1 MRLAIPSLKLSM
13 AVAVS
18 ILFLSACSEHEAET
32 PASDPLQ
39 RLLVGDATLI
49 VTGLPEGARIVTMA
63 WFPGRKDD
71 DPQGVIYKYADG
83 VTVPAGKYIFL
94 IEGKGYEPLMA
105 RRIPVYGNTILEAKM
120 CKLDEGCYG
129 TLTEV
134 SH

>member
-1 MRLAIPSLKLSM
+1 MKLGIPSLKLT
-13 AVAVS
+13 VTLAVS
-18 ILFLSACSEHEAET
+18 LLFLSACSEQETET
-32 PASDPLQ
+32 PASDPLEG
-39 RLLVGDATLI
+39 LLVGDATLT
-49 VTGLPEGARIVTMA
+49 VTGLPESARIVTMA

-71 DPQGVIYKYADG
+71 DPQGVIYKYTDG
-83 VTVPAGKYIFL
+83 VIVPAGKYIFL
-94 IEGKGYEPLMA
+94 IEGEGFEALMA